1 METGS
6 YTNLVKEAVY
16 CYEQSTPEKY
26 DEDLHKATRYE
37 SCIYE
42 LFAQMND
49 DELNCYRAKLVELGY
64 VKLVDYNHRTRNE
77 IMQWFE
83 NNNGQ
88 LA

>member
-26 DEDLHKATRYE
+26 EEDLHKAARYE

-49 DELNCYRAKLVELGY
+49 DELNCYRAKLVEFGY
-64 VKLVDYNHRTRNE
+64 AKWSDYARTENGLVTT
-77 IMQWFE
+77 
-83 NNNGQ
+83 NNFK
-88 LA
+88 